1 VRVEGQEENEGAMKR
16 GVWGWNGRSCEGE
29 KEEKVE
35 EQNVQLVSSA
45 NTLSLNCKT
54 FSRSP
59 SLSLLALSTSNLR
72 RSRSLE
78 ISSASSPLRLLD
90 RLLDIDVGVFIPFP
104 FVGATTGGVLSACS
118 AASTRFSKVAFS
130 ASKVAM
136 RVSNVVFSYA
146 TLTRSAWRMLRRSTS
161 EEEGT
166 SRRMDGQL
174 GPSRRRSLTS
184 DLERRRFV
192 RRSV

>member
-90 RLLDIDVGVFIPFP
+90 RLLDIDVGVFM
-104 FVGATTGGVLSACS
+104 SACS